1 MAHSGRVRITLE
13 VDPHAEPIQG
23 HLVREGLRPLL
34 FWGWIELTSAIETA
48 RIAGSDAPEEG
59 ALS

>member
-1 MAHSGRVRITLE
+1 MPHPRRVRITLE

-23 HLVREGLRPLL
+23 HLVREGQRPQL

-48 RIAGSDAPEEG
+48 RTAASDAPEEG
-59 ALS
+59 LVS